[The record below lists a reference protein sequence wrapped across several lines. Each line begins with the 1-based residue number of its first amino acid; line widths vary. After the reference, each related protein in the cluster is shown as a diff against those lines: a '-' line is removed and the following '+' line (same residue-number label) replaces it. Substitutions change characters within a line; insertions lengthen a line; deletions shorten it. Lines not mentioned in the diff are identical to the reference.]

1 MEHWECLFFKAYPGT
16 LNVIVGKSQVAKML
30 SGAHLF
36 TYVDGVKAPYRMG
49 TLNGIEVAVCAS
61 GVEPSQVELVAAVR
75 LRNIPLSDDDTV
87 IIILDDPVK

>member
-1 MEHWECLFFKAYPGT
+1 MFFKAYPGT